1 MNRSSKT
8 RQQLLLEMEGL
19 RTGLDV
25 AQQRQQ
31 EANERRQEEMTGRKH
46 AEEVLERVRDELAS
60 L

>member
-8 RQQLLLEMEGL
+8 RQELLLEMEGL

-25 AQQRQQ
+25 AQQRLQ
-31 EANERRQEEMTGRKH
+31 EAKERMQTERAERKH